1 MTLTQINALLMVL
14 ECGGF
19 TEAGKRLYM
28 TQSAVSQAI
37 NALEEELGVVIM
49 VRERRKAIT
58 LTAVG
63 ERIVSHLRRLAHEV
77 NAVKEIAEQEKQSP
91 LRLLRIGCFPSICA
105 CILPQVVRYFETYY
119 PQIKIIPHE
128 ANSTEIIESLRQDKI
143 DIGFVHS
150 PVPNM
155 YSLPVYKDKFT
166 VVVPENHPFAQRDSV
181 KLEDLFSEPLITST
195 GRYELSIMAL
205 FKEHNITPEIKY
217 EFNHPATAISFIR
230 QGLGI
235 ALLPELTLKALE
247 HPLRSVALEP
257 AFYRHISLIANHP
270 PVTGSPLQILNECLH
285 QLVTEGKI

>member
-1 MTLTQINALLMVL
+1 
-14 ECGGF
+14 
-19 TEAGKRLYM
+19 M

-37 NALEEELGVVIM
+37 NALEEELGVVIL

-181 KLEDLFSEPLITST
+181 KLEELFSEPLITST
-195 GRYELSIMAL
+195 GRYELSIMTL

>member
-1 MTLTQINALLMVL
+1 MTITQINALLMVL

-19 TEAGKRLYM
+19 TEAGKRLHM

-37 NALEEELGVVIM
+37 NALEEELGVVIV
-49 VRERRKAIT
+49 VRERRKAIA

-155 YSLPVYKDKFT
+155 YSLPVYEDKFT

-235 ALLPELTLKALE
+235 AQLPELTLKALE
-247 HPLRSVALEP
+247 HPLRSVPLEP
-257 AFYRHISLIANHP
+257 AFYRHISLIANAP
-270 PVTGSPLQILNECLH
+270 PVDDSPLFLLQGCIKKLQADGQI
-285 QLVTEGKI
+285 